1 MELHAG
7 EIGDASDLVR
17 GRSGVTCMHASLLY
31 MSSDVALIVLKCLL
45 SSLLLR
51 TLMSEGCSASSSIL
65 GLGAQTA
72 GFQAALAWDAC
83 FLSTCLPSLPHAFP
97 PSSGH
102 CVGHTSLCM
111 PLFEMPVT
119 SQGASLTAQTKKS
132 KLILTECM
140 KCPPGMAPESW
151 FVLSPQHEFCALP
164 KRQKECHCGHG
175 WQEC

>member
-1 MELHAG
+1 
-7 EIGDASDLVR
+7 
-17 GRSGVTCMHASLLY
+17 MHAYLLY

-51 TLMSEGCSASSSIL
+51 RFMREGCSASSSIL

-72 GFQAALAWDAC
+72 GVQAALAWDAC

-119 SQGASLTAQTKKS
+119 SQGVSLRAQTKK
-132 KLILTECM
+132 KQVDINRVHEV
-140 KCPPGMAPESW
+140 PSW
-151 FVLSPQHEFCALP
+151 HGTRLVLSPEHKFCALP